1 MARGVRAS
9 VRCVLACAALVLPF
23 AALAAENPGPRVSLL
38 SSGTRASIVIELDGD
53 GAKATAIEATD
64 NQSVAVEIGPVQGK
78 VANQRLKAAD
88 GSSLVSEV
96 RVRGV
101 TQGTDGTIITIQVL
115 AKAPVSGSVRRAQ
128 RRVYIDLERRD
139 GGIAPPGEQLAVNRT
154 AAVSKP
160 TSTAGTANT
169 AIPSATQAAQRSKAA
184 PQAAP
189 ASAASANAD
198 LKPVAA
204 PTPRAATA
212 TPPPA
217 VMPPATVPSAPAAR
231 PALAPATGGLDASRA
246 VTPAPTA
253 PRPASTDA
261 PAVAVLPPPPPA
273 TGTFTPVSAPNTST
287 PGPRSAL
294 AAALGRTPASTVS
307 IAAPATGSAV
317 ASPANPAPA
326 TSVPAPT
333 AAVTRANAAAGS
345 SDDLLKQGA
354 ALSKQSDVKG
364 LERLKQTAVARLG
377 AAASEADTNNDP
389 TVAQIDRYLNEA
401 RQQRLLADAQL
412 FRSQT
417 VAAAPKPPATGI
429 GPNALAGPS
438 GGAQSPAP
446 APTPPRPMPAATRAA
461 QAPSSTMTAVP
472 AQAPDPTD
480 AMLARVMPDVE
491 RMRDTLASWQPGY
504 HASPTLPPQIDQLN
518 AKLRELQPPAA
529 LASALTGL
537 TSALTDLSS
546 TWVPGPEGK
555 LIPFR
560 DDVRAVERSRTAL
573 TNFIDAAA
581 ALKLSS
587 QR

>member
-1 MARGVRAS
+1 MVRPSTSIARRLRVCA
-9 VRCVLACAALVLPF
+9 RCVLACAALVLPLVAS
-23 AALAAENPGPRVSLL
+23 AADTSGPRVSLL
-38 SSGTRASIVIELDGD
+38 SSGTRASVVIELDGD

-64 NQSVAVEIGPVQGK
+64 NQSVAVEIGPIQGK
-78 VANQRLKAAD
+78 VANQRLKAAAD
-88 GSSLVSEV
+88 SSLVNEV
-96 RVRGV
+96 RVRGI
-101 TQGTDGTIITIQVL
+101 TQGAEGTIITIQVL

-139 GGIAPPGEQLAVNRT
+139 GTSVPTGAQVAANRT
-154 AAVSKP
+154 AP
-160 TSTAGTANT
+160 TSSPVPATGTASSS
-169 AIPSATQAAQRSKAA
+169 APSAIQPAQSPKPV

-189 ASAASANAD
+189 TPAAATAANGAVKPVGASAARS
-198 LKPVAA
+198 
-204 PTPRAATA
+204 ATA
-212 TPPPA
+212 PPPA
-217 VMPPATVPSAPAAR
+217 VVKAPASAPAAPAAR
-231 PALAPATGGLDASRA
+231 P
-246 VTPAPTA
+246 TPAVAAGGPSPSA
-253 PRPASTDA
+253 GR

-273 TGTFTPVSAPNTST
+273 AGTLTPTTAPSTST
-287 PGPRSAL
+287 PGPRPVTAPARAPAL
-294 AAALGRTPASTVS
+294 AGAIT
-307 IAAPATGSAV
+307 APATGSVAAPPSSAAPAAV
-317 ASPANPAPA
+317 VSTPA
-326 TSVPAPT
+326 TSVPAPA
-333 AAVTRANAAAGS
+333 AAVTRASAAAAN

-354 ALSKQSDVKG
+354 ALAKQTDVKG

-377 AAASEADTNNDP
+377 PTASEADTNSDP

-417 VAAAPKPPATGI
+417 AAATSKSVVTGP
-429 GPNALAGPS
+429 GPNAPAGP
-438 GGAQSPAP
+438 GVSPQPSVQARN
-446 APTPPRPMPAATRAA
+446 TPSPVPAATRPTPASPVTTA
-461 QAPSSTMTAVP
+461 SASSQP
-472 AQAPDPTD
+472 PDPTD

-546 TWVPGPEGK
+546 TWVPGADGK

-581 ALKLSS
+581 ALKLST